1 MLTSLIEGLHLKLLV
16 KEEFNLV
23 IKDQLIEDVL
33 KRIQRLDPIGCGC
46 RNLTES
52 LVIQIEEL
60 DLSETSKK
68 DLVKIVK
75 EIAKNKI
82 TFDEIKEEYKL
93 NLNKLNI
100 NPGYSIGSN
109 KSLYIRP
116 DILAFKNKEKWEITF
131 SDPVMPNELLK
142 KLSCKVKDSNSA
154 SKNEANTLI
163 KGIERRQETLLSVA
177 RFLVNK
183 QKKFL
188 NDESEL
194 LPVTLKEISD
204 SIKLSQSTISRILN
218 SKYLQLPS
226 RTIQLNQLMEKKVNI
241 RSGGKN
247 ISQSKLLELIEN
259 IVTSEKKDHLLSDEN
274 IREILKSKHSVEIA
288 RRTVCKYREEA
299 KISSIRAR

>member
-1 MLTSLIEGLHLKLLV
+1 
-16 KEEFNLV
+16 
-23 IKDQLIEDVL
+23 
-33 KRIQRLDPIGCGC
+33 
-46 RNLTES
+46 
-52 LVIQIEEL
+52 
-60 DLSETSKK
+60 
-68 DLVKIVK
+68 
-75 EIAKNKI
+75 
-82 TFDEIKEEYKL
+82 
-93 NLNKLNI
+93 
-100 NPGYSIGSN
+100 
-109 KSLYIRP
+109 
-116 DILAFKNKEKWEITF
+116 
-131 SDPVMPNELLK
+131 
-142 KLSCKVKDSNSA
+142 
-154 SKNEANTLI
+154 
-163 KGIERRQETLLSVA
+163 
-177 RFLVNK
+177 
-183 QKKFL
+183 
-188 NDESEL
+188 DESEL